1 MKDII
6 AKRIFWVVLGVAFV
20 GLMVFYVF
28 VVWGLA
34 GHNNEVRA
42 SIKKKIEQMETYAKK
57 KDIKNGKWIV
67 AAQARKAEVDAA
79 TEECAKFFG
88 QNRDNI
94 KTRFLDEGAPITD
107 AARWKDQY
115 YTERHQ
121 LEVKLKDAGMQFA
134 KDAFDFRDWGER
146 IPTPEE
152 IDGERTPE
160 GVVEPGA
167 QKEFWLQSNLVN
179 CLVNVTAEP
188 GEEGKGRGEGKA
200 KSGAKRSHVVRL
212 VKIAI
217 QRPMTA
223 EGAAPTEGAMG
234 APGMPGGAPGVPSVP
249 QFQLVSQ
256 GETAAYLVI
265 PFTLTVDMDWRFV
278 PLLIRNLETSPWS
291 FYVVTLDATRV
302 PRVQAE
308 KEAGEAGIGTT
319 SSLVR
324 LTLHAQALDFTPM
337 GIKIAAAPGPVGP
350 GGPGRPG
357 GPAGPGRPGGPGK

>member
-28 VVWGLA
+28 VVWSLSS
-34 GHNNEVRA
+34 HNNEVRG

-57 KDIKNGKWIV
+57 KDIKNERWIL

-79 TEECAKFFG
+79 TDECKKYFE
-88 QNRDNI
+88 QNLDKI

-115 YTERHQ
+115 YIERTQ
-121 LEVKLKDAGMQFA
+121 LGGKLKDAGIQVA

-152 IDGERTPE
+152 IDGERTPD
-160 GVVEPGA
+160 GILEPGA
-167 QKEFWLQSNLVN
+167 QKEFWLQSNLTD
-179 CLVNVTAEP
+179 CLVNVTPEP
-188 GEEGKGRGEGKA
+188 GEEGKSKGEGKS
-200 KSGAKRSHVVRL
+200 KSGAKRSRVVRL

-223 EGAAPTEGAMG
+223 EGAAPE
-234 APGMPGGAPGVPSVP
+234 GGAPGAPGGTPGGSVAQYQLVP
-249 QFQLVSQ
+249 QPP
-256 GETAAYLVI
+256 GDTAAYMVI
-265 PFTLTVDMDWRFV
+265 PFTLTVDMDWRFA
-278 PLLIRNLETSPWS
+278 PLLIRNLETSPWAL
-291 FYVVTLDATRV
+291 YVVTVDGTRV
-302 PRVQAE
+302 LRVQAE
-308 KEAGEAGIGTT
+308 KEAGEAGIGI

-324 LTLHAQALDFTPM
+324 LTFHAEALDFTPM
-337 GIKIAAAPGPVGP
+337 GLPIRTAPAPGPVGP
-350 GGPGRPG
+350 GGPGAPS
-357 GPAGPGRPGGPGK
+357 RPGGPGGPGGPGK